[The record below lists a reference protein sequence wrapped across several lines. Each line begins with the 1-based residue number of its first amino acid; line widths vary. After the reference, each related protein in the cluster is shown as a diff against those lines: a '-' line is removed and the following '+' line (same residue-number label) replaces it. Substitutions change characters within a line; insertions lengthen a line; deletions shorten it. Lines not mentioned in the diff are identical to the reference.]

1 MYRWLCGRCKYIH
14 SQHTV
19 YLLFS
24 ISFHRPS
31 PLSFSFR
38 FTSLVSPLGSLPTH
52 PSLHDSKRLLLSGRS
67 VSKHLL
73 SQYFEYIIC
82 LFLSPPPFFCLYIRI
97 YINIRYPIILYIKI
111 FICVWCGLVL
121 GRVSD
126 DEIISTS
133 WWMLLEY
140 QSIQRITSSCSLLW
154 GLLKA
159 GSQPALPPTSNK
171 ASFHLISE
179 RDD

>member
-52 PSLHDSKRLLLSGRS
+52 PSLQDSKLLLLSGRS

-82 LFLSPPPFFCLYIRI
+82 LFLSPPLHFFAYIYVYIYKYKISYNPIYKNIYLCVVWFGVGPRI
-97 YINIRYPIILYIKI
+97 RRWNHIHI
-111 FICVWCGLVL
+111 VMDVVG
-121 GRVSD
+121 
-126 DEIISTS
+126 ISIDSTDNLLLLSPLRAPQGGITTS
-133 WWMLLEY
+133 
-140 QSIQRITSSCSLLW
+140 
-154 GLLKA
+154 
-159 GSQPALPPTSNK
+159 PTTN
-171 ASFHLISE
+171 
-179 RDD
+179 